1 MTMKI
6 GYLEVVEV
14 KKIRSRNVCQLIVE
28 ADISQFKELVQ
39 LDEKTGV
46 FIPCFIEGAV
56 CGALDLDIEIE
67 EIEALMGMTTKK
79 KEVIEHDPGPE
90 TGKKERSLASRMVV
104 QGYFL
109 NRDLWA
115 AMDNVGAYT
124 QKEHYEAVKQMKP
137 CDFYPFIKKEGDT
150 IAHHVRTAAN
160 SGTGIKPQDWY
171 CIPLS
176 NSQHQHL
183 HNHATRE
190 DRADHLEAAIKIT
203 ADCMREAFK
212 RHFALTTMTGYTAE
226 QLASAEKT
234 LGINTTFSRERNV
247 HQ

>member
-1 MTMKI
+1 MKI

-28 ADISQFKELVQ
+28 ADIGQFKELVQ

-46 FIPCFIEGAV
+46 FIPCVIEGAI
-56 CGALDLDIEIE
+56 CGALDLDIEVE
-67 EIEALMGMTTKK
+67 EIEALMGMTTKQDA
-79 KEVIEHDPGPE
+79 VIEHDPGPAS
-90 TGKKERSLASRMVV
+90 GKKERSLASRMVV

-115 AMDNVGAYT
+115 AMENILAYT
-124 QKEHYEAVKQMKP
+124 QKEHYEAVKEMKP
-137 CDFYPFIKKEGDT
+137 CDFYPFIKKEGST
-150 IAHHVRTAAN
+150 VAHHVRTAAN

-190 DRADHLEAAIKIT
+190 DRADHLETAIKIT
-203 ADCMREAFK
+203 ADCMRAAFK
-212 RHFALTTMTGYTAE
+212 RHFKLETMTGYTVE
-226 QLASAEKT
+226 QLAAAEKELDIST
-234 LGINTTFSRERNV
+234 AFAKERSG
-247 HQ
+247 